1 MFENEIIEAHEFAAD
16 CAEEL
21 DEEALFTEDEVLGAL
36 EELDALE
43 RYSFR

>member
-1 MFENEIIEAHEFAAD
+1 MSENEIEAHEFAAD

-21 DEEALFTEDEVLGAL
+21 DEEALFTEEEIFGVL

-43 RYSFR
+43 RYDFR